1 MAETPG
7 SMPAV
12 RKAARLL
19 KFLGRA
25 PHPLGVTELS
35 RLSGTHKSTVSRML
49 RAMELEGLVVQ
60 DPLTAKFS
68 LGPELTFLG
77 VYRFERGGLAAMAR
91 PYLERLQAATR
102 ETVSLDIFDGE
113 KVVALDWIQSD
124 LPVSYRSDPTRP
136 GPIHCTAA
144 GRVLLAYQPEE
155 TIERVLGRPLSPC
168 AGRTRTDPEAVWAE
182 LERVRAQGF
191 AMERNEWEE
200 GLTALATPVWGPGA
214 RVVAALAVSGPTFR
228 LNRKDRRERVLA
240 QLQLDGAALS
250 QRIGYRP
257 PQGPPP
263 LRAGPMPEP
272 DPSELPENP

>member
-1 MAETPG
+1 MVWEGQIGVDAGVPGARGRLKGGEEETGRLRGMEDATISRGGARGVAETPG

-124 LPVSYRSDPTRP
+124 LPVSYRSDPARP

-182 LERVRAQGF
+182 LERVRRQSRYAG
-191 AMERNEWEE
+191 
-200 GLTALATPVWGPGA
+200 
-214 RVVAALAVSGPTFR
+214 
-228 LNRKDRRERVLA
+228 D
-240 QLQLDGAALS
+240 
-250 QRIGYRP
+250 
-257 PQGPPP
+257 PPP
-263 LRAGPMPEP
+263 RRRGTRRWVRWRSSRGWCCRRAVMPAG
-272 DPSELPENP
+272 